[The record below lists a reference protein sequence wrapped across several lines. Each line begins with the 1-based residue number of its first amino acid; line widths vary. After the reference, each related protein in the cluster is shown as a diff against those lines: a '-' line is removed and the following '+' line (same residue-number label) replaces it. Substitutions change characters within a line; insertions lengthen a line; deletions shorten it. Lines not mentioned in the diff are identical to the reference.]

1 MNRRMQIV
9 VSSRP
14 PTGPPGFS
22 CLPLS
27 FWQRFKLR
35 ISIIAI
41 ALVAVAVLVAA
52 LVLGFIIVA
61 IVWIVL
67 MAVIMAIL
75 VKTMLRRVRSS
86 E

>member
-1 MNRRMQIV
+1 MQIV

-14 PTGPPGFS
+14 PTGPPGFPPP
-22 CLPLS
+22 PLS

-52 LVLGFIIVA
+52 LVLGFIFAA
-61 IVWIVL
+61 ILWIVL
-67 MAVIMAIL
+67 MAVIVAVLI
-75 VKTMLRRVRSS
+75 KTMLRRVHSS